1 MHKRCPMNCVRLP
14 AKCHQAVLEYIAS
27 SAVPPSGGS
36 ARQSHRTSQAH
47 TKTKAEQQSWNS
59 ASFTRSKKAIGVE
72 SSPCTVGRHLVS
84 ILFRIDN
91 IFQIWQANL
100 QKMIFSSL
108 CIFVK
113 IFNTHWNFYNCLE
126 TLRIMTNG
134 IWEPKIQIVK
144 VTPNIWDVFILQCG
158 AYHC

>member
-1 MHKRCPMNCVRLP
+1 MHKRRPGNCVCVQ
-14 AKCHQAVLEYIAS
+14 AKCHQALLEYTAS

-36 ARQSHRTSQAH
+36 TRQSHWPSEAH
-47 TKTKAEQQSWNS
+47 TKTKAEQQPWNW
-59 ASFTRSKKAIGVE
+59 ASSTCSKKATGVE
-72 SSPCTVGRHLVS
+72 SSQCTVGRHLVS